1 MNNRPNGHPDFE
13 TAQSAFATLGNSIFE
28 FVENK
33 RPYAESSA
41 ARNRVRSVD
50 DAEFADRN
58 QEPPTAAVVRQTLDV
73 VALLDAA
80 VAHGSDYFMFM
91 EDDFT
96 LCSGGF
102 LALQRMVLQANAFEG
117 RNQWSAIRCSFGL
130 AGIIVQ
136 NGGAADLAANV
147 PPDVI
152 DKFRGAINTLAA
164 PTERVNSAAASAV
177 VDTELFQFLVD
188 SRSASGGAAVAALS
202 SASNA
207 ASVVHPDLA
216 AMRDYFWRYALRRPP
231 DHLAVEFYAQ
241 ESTRSR
247 AYFAT
252 SQAWVFSG
260 PDPVHP
266 RRRTVGYRYNILRH
280 DGGRQSTLR
289 STDAWSMPGC
299 YTPLVEPQVFAVE
312 AWNARDCPDSDV
324 WPCDSDTARGLLR
337 KARDRKRNAGADD
350 PLLGAVGDGYSGVL
364 VFG

>member
-1 MNNRPNGHPDFE
+1 
-13 TAQSAFATLGNSIFE
+13 
-28 FVENK
+28 
-33 RPYAESSA
+33 
-41 ARNRVRSVD
+41 
-50 DAEFADRN
+50 
-58 QEPPTAAVVRQTLDV
+58 VVRQTLDV

-136 NGGAADLAANV
+136 NGGVADLASTPNA
-147 PPDVI
+147 PPGVI
-152 DKFRGAINTLAA
+152 DKFRSATNILAS
-164 PTERVNSAAASAV
+164 PTERVSSASSAV
-177 VDTELFQFLVD
+177 VDTELFQFLLD
-188 SRSASGGAAVAALS
+188 PNPGASGGAAVAGLS
-202 SASNA
+202 SPSNSA
-207 ASVVHPDLA
+207 PLLHPDLA

-252 SQAWVFSG
+252 SQAWALNG
-260 PDPVHP
+260 PGPVHP

-337 KARDRKRNAGADD
+337 KARDRKRNGGADD
-350 PLLGAVGDGYSGVL
+350 PLLGAVDDGYSGVL